1 MASWKRRAASAA
13 VLLLAV
19 ACWRRPGVAA
29 GEVMIPDDP
38 VLDYRI
44 VDLEPRSESGVKLN
58 PELEQVTETSTRL
71 YRSVRDGKPVYIFE
85 REERTAK
92 NDRIFWT
99 FVLDTQQ
106 LGLMRIEKKTLSR
119 SGQVVRESWV
129 NYRDPLFSFPE
140 KLCHIYTISV
150 MVRVMDLKAGAR
162 DDFYLL
168 LSEDASPWHMFV
180 VVDGEEKVTVPAGT
194 FDCWRLK
201 LEPDYDDI
209 LGRWSWASTM
219 IKPLVPDFFFW
230 VAKDGTHPLIR
241 FEGKFGPV
249 GAAPSQ
255 AHELTGI
262 HPPQ

>member
-1 MASWKRRAASAA
+1 MTFIKASAA
-13 VLLLAV
+13 WVIVFLAAAACWARNDAV
-19 ACWRRPGVAA
+19 A
-29 GEVMIPDDP
+29 EVTIPDDP
-38 VLDYRI
+38 VMDYRI

-58 PELEQVTETSTRL
+58 PELEQVTEASTRL
-71 YRSVRDGKPVYIFE
+71 CRSERDGKPVYIFE

-92 NDRIFWT
+92 NDHIYWT
-99 FVLDTQQ
+99 FVLDTEQ
-106 LGLMRIEKKTLSR
+106 LGLMRIEKKTVSR

-129 NYRDPLFSFPE
+129 NYRDPLFNFPE

-150 MVRVMDLKAGAR
+150 MVRAMDLKPGMR

-219 IKPLVPDFFFW
+219 IKPLVPDYFFW
-230 VAKDGTHPLIR
+230 VMKDGTHPLVK
-241 FEGKFGPV
+241 FQGKFGPV

-255 AHELTGI
+255 AHELVRI
-262 HPPQ
+262 HLLQE